1 MVKLKENALEIY
13 KATNVIIDDDLKEF
27 LEEKAWKE
35 VFAKDLNQW
44 RFAIISQYPKTITF
58 KVPKILLFIEAKNS
72 IEEYNEQMEAIEPE
86 NEELQEIIEDIDE
99 EIDEEKERKDM
110 KNKVFFIFIV
120 IFLIGLLWF
129 WIYNNKK
136 TPIEETKPT
145 EEIQEIEEKKDQYGV
160 ITENIVNLEQTIDED
175 LRNQEKRRKEK
186 IELEQKIENSI
197 QSVKTYRS
205 EQNELYAKKI
215 NLAQ

>member
-13 KATNVIIDDDLKEF
+13 KATNVIIDDNLKEF
-27 LEEKAWKE
+27 LEENAWTE
-35 VFAKDLNQW
+35 VFAKDLSQG
-44 RFAIISQYPKTITF
+44 RFAIISKYPKTATF
-58 KVPKILLFIEAKNS
+58 MVPKILLFTEAENS

-86 NEELQEIIEDIDE
+86 SEELQEIIEDIDE
-99 EIDEEKERKDM
+99 EIDEEKESKDR
-110 KNKVFFIFIV
+110 KNKFFFIFIV
-120 IFLIGLLWF
+120 IFLIWLLSF

-136 TPIEETKPT
+136 TPIEETKPQEQIKQ
-145 EEIQEIEEKKDQYGV
+145 EEPEKDQYGV